1 VFGRLAETLAFRL
14 KLKKEF
20 RSNMA
25 YPLVVFFLGAIIFSL
40 LLFFVVPHF
49 EHFLI
54 HQISDE
60 PVSMATQCVFK
71 LSAFFRHYGVFLWGL
86 FLAGI
91 LWPKSSRFWNRFG
104 ALPLLNRFTNALCL
118 GQISGHVATML
129 KNGVPL
135 LDALM
140 VGSHLSCRYEES
152 IRTVVRR
159 LSNGQPLSFALEGN
173 ILFPHL
179 MIEMVRL
186 GEENG
191 RMDEAFSKVSSH
203 YLLEYQRI
211 MFLIVRWSEPTLIIF
226 LAFLLGFLFF
236 SIFSPILHCL
246 VRM

>member
-1 VFGRLAETLAFRL
+1 
-14 KLKKEF
+14 
-20 RSNMA
+20 
-25 YPLVVFFLGAIIFSL
+25 
-40 LLFFVVPHF
+40 
-49 EHFLI
+49 
-54 HQISDE
+54 
-60 PVSMATQCVFK
+60 
-71 LSAFFRHYGVFLWGL
+71 
-86 FLAGI
+86 
-91 LWPKSSRFWNRFG
+91 
-104 ALPLLNRFTNALCL
+104 
-118 GQISGHVATML
+118 
-129 KNGVPL
+129 VPL
-135 LDALM
+135 LDALT

-203 YLLEYQRI
+203 YLLEYQKI
-211 MFLIVRWSEPTLIIF
+211 MFLIVRWSEPALIIF